1 MNHILGY
8 TIMLD
13 ITARELQA
21 EAKRKRMPWGAP
33 RALTPSHPWGPRWC
47 PGMSWTP
54 GTLR

>member
-1 MNHILGY
+1 
-8 TIMLD
+8 MLD

-21 EAKRKRMPWGAP
+21 EAKRERMPWGAP